1 MASAR
6 MDSREYAAP
15 QSEPPSA
22 SIALVVHDDADS
34 DADAADELLLHDG
47 ELLPHNMDPFA
58 CLCCCKLKRLGYV
71 EVEYT
76 SDRGERDA
84 LISGARAAWDARQ
97 PELLMRDGKL
107 RRSLLLVGPHWI
119 GVVITLCIILGSTAL
134 FLAQQG
140 PHMKWYLV
148 LLTLALCA
156 MTLYYLFHVACKDPG
171 IVAPPRRRLAEKA
184 SEEQQQAKAP
194 SESKDLHRTD
204 KGGEDDR
211 ETLSVD
217 DDDDDGE
224 PAQAPAAA
232 VRRTPRQRHEASTFV
247 RAASRVERRRYCDVC
262 DVEQPRDAEHC
273 EDCGVCVD
281 GYDHHCPWMGKCI
294 GRNNM
299 HAFKMFNVSWV
310 LYVVFVL
317 GVSIQNADWSDA
329 AVEHLHRLSNGQWV
343 RSNT

>member
-15 QSEPPSA
+15 QSEHPSV

-34 DADAADELLLHDG
+34 DADELLLHDG
-47 ELLPHNMDPFA
+47 ELLTHNMDPFA
-58 CLCCCKLKRLGYV
+58 CLCCCRLKRLGYV
-71 EVEYT
+71 EVLR
-76 SDRGERDA
+76 DERV
-84 LISGARAAWDARQ
+84 
-97 PELLMRDGKL
+97 MRDGKL

-171 IVAPPRRRLAEKA
+171 IVAPPRRRLGEKA
-184 SEEQQQAKAP
+184 SEEQRQAKAP
-194 SESKDLHRTD
+194 SESKDLHVTD

-211 ETLSVD
+211 ETLAVD
-217 DDDDDGE
+217 DDAVGE

-247 RAASRVERRRYCDVC
+247 RAASRFERRRYCDVC

-273 EDCGVCVD
+273 DDCGVCVD

-343 RSNT
+343 RSNS